1 MLRIPNAP
9 LMAPIPFRELLATL
23 DAWPSPDPWPFVP
36 EGTNGIAM
44 ETPMTLLTFDRCEE
58 FDDAEFEA
66 FESWLSAQGLES
78 FLNSDQLA
86 DIRDSLAHEIESLRD
101 AGDRERA
108 LRHYDTILL
117 RAIDHYNRNDAF
129 VSLLDWVGAGGA
141 TFKGLLVE
149 YP

>member
-1 MLRIPNAP
+1 
-9 LMAPIPFRELLATL
+9 MAPIPFRDLLATL

-44 ETPMTLLTFDRCEE
+44 ETPMILLAT
-58 FDDAEFEA
+58 
-66 FESWLSAQGLES
+66 LES
-78 FLNSDQLA
+78 FLSSDQLA

-101 AGDRERA
+101 PADRERA
-108 LRHYDTILL
+108 LRHYDALLL
-117 RAIDHYNRNDAF
+117 RAIDHYNKNDAF

-141 TFKGLLVE
+141 TFKGILSD